1 MSSRLDLMA
10 GQFKED
16 RQQIVVA
23 HLKYLTYN
31 LNPIDLGHHC
41 PDIFITFI
49 FAHLILR
56 VIIAFITDIYHCMC
70 CHFQL
75 GQLSSF
81 YKTKYALKSFRT
93 ALTFLLA

>member
-10 GQFKED
+10 GQFKENK
-16 RQQIVVA
+16 QQIVVA

-56 VIIAFITDIYHCMC
+56 VIIAFITDYNIACVVISNLVN
-70 CHFQL
+70 CHHFA
-75 GQLSSF
+75 
-81 YKTKYALKSFRT
+81 KPNMH
-93 ALTFLLA
+93 

>member
-1 MSSRLDLMA
+1 MEQIIENYPKHTYRGALRLDLMA

-56 VIIAFITDIYHCMC
+56 VIIAFITDI
-70 CHFQL
+70 
-75 GQLSSF
+75 
-81 YKTKYALKSFRT
+81 
-93 ALTFLLA
+93 

>member
-1 MSSRLDLMA
+1 MA
-10 GQFKED
+10 GHFKED

-56 VIIAFITDIYHCMC
+56 VIIAFITDI
-70 CHFQL
+70 
-75 GQLSSF
+75 
-81 YKTKYALKSFRT
+81 
-93 ALTFLLA
+93 